1 MLASN
6 KVIGIA
12 AVIIIVIVASLGIVA
27 LHDGVLGTTPIKSI
41 TEDYNNWI
49 NLSVTVKGTYRGSF
63 YSLLV
68 VNDSTGGIL
77 VSYEGVIGVSVGD
90 TIIVSGVV
98 KTIDIILIE
107 FPYINA
113 TEIHTPWVLN

>member
-1 MLASN
+1 MANN

-12 AVIIIVIVASLGIVA
+12 VIIVIIIGATLGVVA

-41 TEDYNNWI
+41 TDDYNNWI
-49 NLSVTVKGTYRGSF
+49 NISVTVKGTYRGSF
-63 YSLLV
+63 EGLFV

-77 VSYEGVIGVSVGD
+77 VSYEGIIGISVGD

-98 KTIDIILIE
+98 KTIDLILIE
-107 FPYINA
+107 FPYIDA
-113 TEIHTPWVLN
+113 TEIRTPWILN